1 MKETSNRLQNP
12 RKNKTIVSSLD
23 FLFTFHIL
31 DLELKKSA
39 TRYANKA
46 QTAKSQQ
53 KPALSSKRPGKGQ
66 PTETENF
73 QTVIPLH
80 MQNMTEKM
88 WHQTYQCQLKPG
100 VEPRL
105 PPSPVCRATTLTVRQ
120 CQRRT
125 SREEGFSSHQV
136 ATSTYAPY
144 KESVEIMNRNR
155 ISIPHPVVMFPS
167 RSHLE

>member
-73 QTVIPLH
+73 
-80 MQNMTEKM
+80 
-88 WHQTYQCQLKPG
+88 
-100 VEPRL
+100 
-105 PPSPVCRATTLTVRQ
+105 
-120 CQRRT
+120 
-125 SREEGFSSHQV
+125 
-136 ATSTYAPY
+136 
-144 KESVEIMNRNR
+144 
-155 ISIPHPVVMFPS
+155 
-167 RSHLE
+167 